1 MVEAEN
7 EVKVVS
13 MKWIIAKVNGGNEVQ
28 CTDLWKLDNYILE
41 LTYTIL

>member
-1 MVEAEN
+1 MVEAQN

-13 MKWIIAKVNGGNEVQ
+13 IKWIIAKVNGENEVQ
-28 CTDLWKLDNYILE
+28 WTDLLKLDNYILE